1 MLPEICGYYQ
11 KANCRKKQCDELHVC
26 FHQYRFEGCLKT
38 ACKAEHS
45 LETPRNIELLR
56 RMGWRYPE
64 DMPAVEDGL
73 RRRARSK
80 HIGICVPYNVGV
92 CTRDSCGRLHVC
104 YRYAMVDACPLD
116 DCDLS
121 HDLTAGD
128 HNARILA
135 GAGLT
140 GVTISDWLPKL
151 RSNMREHVRFQPAIC
166 TFGWATGCEQ
176 RCMRMHC
183 CRDFL
188 RGHCKLGDRC
198 LRTHSL
204 QDPHNQR
211 VLRFFGWTEAQ
222 VLSAMAS
229 KTVQFE
235 VANDKQ
241 LSLEEQRLIQYL
253 EAYKEKRARL
263 AGEPQKQGAQ

>member
-1 MLPEICGYYQ
+1 MESTRAEKLLPEICGCYQ
-11 KANCRKKQCDELHVC
+11 KADCRKEQCDELHVC
-26 FHQYRFEGCLKT
+26 FHQYCCEGCFET
-38 ACKAEHS
+38 ICKAEEHN

-73 RRRARSK
+73 RRRARYLNIK
-80 HIGICVPYNVGV
+80 LCVPYNVGV
-92 CTRDSCGRLHVC
+92 CTRDICGHLHVC
-104 YRYAMVDACPLD
+104 YPYAIKNDCRLK

-128 HNARILA
+128 HNVRILA
-135 GAGLT
+135 DAGLT
-140 GVTISDWLPKL
+140 GVTISDWLPRL
-151 RSNMREHVRFQPAIC
+151 RSNMREHVPFQPAIC

-188 RGHCKLGDRC
+188 RGHCKFGDRC
-198 LRTHSL
+198 FRTHSL

-235 VANDKQ
+235 A
-241 LSLEEQRLIQYL
+241 
-253 EAYKEKRARL
+253 
-263 AGEPQKQGAQ
+263 